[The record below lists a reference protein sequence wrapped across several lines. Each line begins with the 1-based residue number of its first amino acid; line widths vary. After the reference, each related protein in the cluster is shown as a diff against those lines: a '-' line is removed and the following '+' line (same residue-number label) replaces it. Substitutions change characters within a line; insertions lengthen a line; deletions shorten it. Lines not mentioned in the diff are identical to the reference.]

1 MPRDLASHSPSHT
14 YSDAAAKCSSTAIM
28 APQRNMPRRLCMNS
42 LCLNRQTER
51 VRALYS
57 YRMRRR
63 KEQTYRCTVAIFRQ
77 YTFSV
82 ESLLLREKMYL
93 INMLQQYSDI
103 FALHINILYCCNIL
117 TYTFSRSNRLLTEN
131 IAVEIMQQYSD
142 MFALHIN
149 VKCVQY
155 FP

>member
-1 MPRDLASHSPSHT
+1 MYGHCTHT
-14 YSDAAAKCSSTAIM
+14 ECADAKSKHIAVLLQYFDSIRFLS
-28 APQRNMPRRLCMNS
+28 
-42 LCLNRQTER
+42 R
-51 VRALYS
+51 VY
-57 YRMRRR
+57 YYE
-63 KEQTYRCTVAIFRQ
+63 K
-77 YTFSV
+77 
-82 ESLLLREKMYL
+82 KMYL

-103 FALHINILYCCNIL
+103 FALHINVLYCCNIL